1 MTTEILCKGLLIA
14 GPRRG
19 KEARMPLAR
28 LGTTSWS
35 LQPADPADLVRLV
48 HATGLE
54 AVQLGLTPCVRDRA
68 AWAGAVPALIEADV
82 TLLSGMMQPIG
93 EDYSTI
99 ERIKATGGIRP
110 DGTWEANEATARAM
124 AVLAANAGI
133 GIVTMHAGF
142 IPHDASDPERG
153 VMVDRLRVLT
163 DVFAAEGVHLALETG
178 QESAET
184 LQAALDEIDRP
195 MLGVNFDP
203 ANMLLYGSGDPT
215 RAMELLAPR
224 ITALH
229 LKDAKPPSAPGEWG
243 TETSLGQGDVDW
255 DAFFTIARELPRE
268 VDAVIEREGG
278 DRRVAEIREAVD
290 FVRTHFK

>member
-1 MTTEILCKGLLIA
+1 
-14 GPRRG
+14 
-19 KEARMPLAR
+19 MPLAR

-35 LQPADPADLVRLV
+35 LRPSDPADLVRLV

-68 AWAGAVPALIEADV
+68 LWAGAVPALIEADI

-99 ERIKATGGIRP
+99 ERIKHTGGIRP
-110 DGTWEANEATARAM
+110 EGTWESNEAMARAM

-142 IPHDASDPERG
+142 IPEEATDPEHG
-153 VMVDRLRVLT
+153 IMIERLRVLT
-163 DVFAAEGVHLALETG
+163 DVFADEGVQLALETG
-178 QESAET
+178 QESAEV
-184 LQAALDEIDRP
+184 LNAALDAIDRP

-215 RAMELLAPR
+215 RAMELLGPR

-229 LKDAKPPSAPGEWG
+229 LKDAMPSQEPGVWG
-243 TETSLGQGDVDW
+243 TETPLGQGAVDW
-255 DAFFTIARELPRE
+255 DAFFAIARDLPRE

-278 DRRVAEIREAVD
+278 DRRVEEIRLAVD
-290 FVRTHFK
+290 FVRTHFA